1 MIHCDFGFMFSNS
14 PGKNIG
20 FESPAFKLTAE
31 YVEVL
36 GGERSKFYS
45 QYKQLMIKGF
55 MALREQAE
63 EIISFVEMSMVSGI
77 DLPCFRGRERVL
89 IELRDRF
96 KLDMTNAQCKTHI
109 IGIIEEAND
118 SWRTKLYDKF

>member
-45 QYKQLMIKGF
+45 QYK
-55 MALREQAE
+55 
-63 EIISFVEMSMVSGI
+63 
-77 DLPCFRGRERVL
+77 
-89 IELRDRF
+89 
-96 KLDMTNAQCKTHI
+96 
-109 IGIIEEAND
+109 
-118 SWRTKLYDKF
+118 